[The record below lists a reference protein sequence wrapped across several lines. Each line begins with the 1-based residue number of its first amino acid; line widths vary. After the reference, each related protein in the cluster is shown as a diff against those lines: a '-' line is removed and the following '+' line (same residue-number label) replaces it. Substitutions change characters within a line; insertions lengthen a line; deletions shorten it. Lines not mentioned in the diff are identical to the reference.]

1 MELRVPAEMALVDDG
16 AGPGPGAAARVPL
29 RVEIGVDD
37 DAFRHERRAVALVE
51 GRVVTRFELI
61 AEDRRVPRQI
71 AEMPAGVRVEHQL
84 VRVEAVPVL
93 RLVGAIYPI
102 TIDRAGMHSRDVALP
117 DLVGIFRQFDSR
129 RLALPAVAA

>member
-1 MELRVPAEMALVDDG
+1 MEVRLPAKMEVVDDG
-16 AGPGPGAAARVPL
+16 ALPRHGAAARVPL
-29 RVEIGVDD
+29 PVEIGVDD

-93 RLVGAIYPI
+93 RLVGALYPL
-102 TIDRAGMHSRDVALP
+102 TIARAGS
-117 DLVGIFRQFDSR
+117 
-129 RLALPAVAA
+129 